1 MDRAQQ
7 RQRRDCRQKWVETK
21 VRGDLW
27 QKDRSNSEIQSIKDN
42 SFGVWFGGKGTDKK
56 TEERAEDF
64 MLFTGSDQDRAEV
77 EMFSKSV
84 RGKVDMEEDHSEDW

>member
-1 MDRAQQ
+1 MICDRRIEAI
-7 RQRRDCRQKWVETK
+7 VNFK
-21 VRGDLW
+21 VSKIIALVYGLEE
-27 QKDRSNSEIQSIKDN
+27 KAL
-42 SFGVWFGGKGTDKK
+42 TKK

-84 RGKVDMEEDHSEDW
+84 RDKVDMEEDHSED